1 IADRFLPK
9 GAPMPGAAGFR
20 HLGREDA
27 TGTKPLLTHSGAAEG
42 PDWFAGPPGGHLAR
56 PPHRAR
62 PVLVMAEVVAFA
74 AIRNNAT
81 PQFIAHVANRSKSFG
96 YTLFGNGQPT
106 Q

>member
-1 IADRFLPK
+1 GPEFDVFLFQCNVAIEGEIQEELFKIHHVKEAAWEDAAIQIADRFLPK

-62 PVLVMAEVVAFA
+62 P
-74 AIRNNAT
+74 
-81 PQFIAHVANRSKSFG
+81 
-96 YTLFGNGQPT
+96 
-106 Q
+106 